1 METTTMVFKEPII
14 LKGGDSNITIKFGDD
29 GSLYL
34 NLYILTFEKIIKSR
48 KPEWL
53 VDTTALR
60 TSIMLTFDP
69 LLIQI
74 DGVIATVEEIIADG
88 ISVRNEYP
96 SRIVHL
102 PVFYND
108 PFTRECAKCF
118 DMRPNL
124 EVMANENN
132 ISVDEIIRRHKAP
145 EYFVSYTSF
154 MFGSVGAFPI
164 GKYKNIKNSK
174 YKTPR
179 TWTPPG
185 TVGIGGSTT
194 AIYSM
199 KSPGGVMMIGNIPV
213 KTYDIDAKNRHFE
226 NDNLLVHPGDRIKF
240 HSIDGNQ
247 YEKLKSQKDSYSY
260 EMENSHIEWKAYES
274 M

>member
-1 METTTMVFKEPII
+1 MVFKEPVI

-34 NLYILTFEKIIKSR
+34 NLYILTFEKIAKSP
-48 KPEWL
+48 KLGWL
-53 VDTTALR
+53 IDTTALR

-69 LLIQI
+69 LQIQI
-74 DGVIATVEEIIADG
+74 DAVITTVQEIIADG
-88 ISVRNEYP
+88 ISVPDAYP

-108 PFTRECAKCF
+108 PLTRECAKYF
-118 DMRPNL
+118 DMPPDL
-124 EVMANENN
+124 EVMAKENN
-132 ISVDEIIRRHKAP
+132 TSTAEIIRRHETP
-145 EYFVSYTSF
+145 DYFVSYTSF

-164 GKYKNIKNSK
+164 GKYEDIKNSK

-199 KSPGGVMMIGNIPV
+199 RSPGGVMMLGNIPV
-213 KTYDIDAKNRHFE
+213 KTYDIDAHNKHFE

-240 HSIDGNQ
+240 HSIDEN
-247 YEKLKSQKDSYSY
+247 EFEELKSKKNSYSY
-260 EMENSHIEWKAYES
+260 EIESSHIEWKAYED

>member
-1 METTTMVFKEPII
+1 MVFKEPII

-34 NLYILTFEKIIKSR
+34 NLYILTFEKITKSR
-48 KPEWL
+48 KPQWL

-60 TSIMLTFDP
+60 TTIMLTFDP

-74 DGVIATVEEIIADG
+74 DGVIAAVEEIIADG
-88 ISVRNEYP
+88 ISVPNEYP

-108 PFTRECAKCF
+108 PLTRECAKCF
-118 DMRPNL
+118 NMPPNL
-124 EVMANENN
+124 EVMAKENN
-132 ISVDEIIRRHKAP
+132 TSVDEIIRRHEAP

-199 KSPGGVMMIGNIPV
+199 KSPGGVMMLGNIPI
-213 KTYDIDAKNRHFE
+213 KTYDIDAKNKHFE
-226 NDNLLVHPGDRIKF
+226 NGNLLVHPGDRIKF
-240 HSIDGNQ
+240 HCIDANQ
-247 YEKLKSQKDSYSY
+247 YERLKNQRDSYAY
-260 EMENSHIEWKAYES
+260 EIESSHIEWKSYGN

>member
-1 METTTMVFKEPII
+1 MVFKKPNI
-14 LKGGDSNITIKFGDD
+14 LKGGDSNITVKFGDD

-34 NLYILTFEKIIKSR
+34 NLYILTFEMIIRSR

-74 DGVIATVEEIIADG
+74 DGVITAVEEIIADG
-88 ISVRNEYP
+88 ISVPDEYT

-108 PFTRECAKCF
+108 PLTRECAKCY
-118 DMRPNL
+118 DMPPNL
-124 EVMANENN
+124 EVMAKENN
-132 ISVDEIIRRHKAP
+132 TSVDEIIRRHTEP

-164 GKYKNIKNSK
+164 GKSINIKNSK

-199 KSPGGVMMIGNIPV
+199 KSPGGVMMLGNIPV
-213 KTYDIDAKNRHFE
+213 KTYDIDAKNKHFK
-226 NDNLLVHPGDRIKF
+226 NDSLLVHPGDRIKF
-240 HSIDGNQ
+240 HSIDQNRF
-247 YEKLKSQKDSYSY
+247 EKLKSQKNSYSY
-260 EMENSHIEWKAYES
+260 EIENSLIKWQAYEG

>member
-1 METTTMVFKEPII
+1 MVFKDPVI

-29 GSLYL
+29 GGLYL
-34 NLYILTFEKIIKSR
+34 NLYILTFEKIIKHR
-48 KPEWL
+48 QLEWL

-69 LLIQI
+69 WQIQI
-74 DGVIATVEEIIADG
+74 DDVITTVEEAIADG
-88 ISVRNEYP
+88 IFVPDEYP

-102 PVFYND
+102 PVFYDD
-108 PFTRECAKCF
+108 PLTRECAKYF
-118 DMRPNL
+118 DMPPNL
-124 EVMANENN
+124 EVMAKENN
-132 ISVDEIIRRHKAP
+132 TSVAKIIRRHAAP

-164 GKYKNIKNSK
+164 GKYENIKNSK

-199 KSPGGVMMIGNIPV
+199 KSPGGVMMLGNIPV
-213 KTYDIDAKNRHFE
+213 KTYDIDAQNRHFV

-240 HSIDGNQ
+240 HSIDENQ
-247 YEKLKSQKDSYSY
+247 FRKLKSQTDSYSY
-260 EMENSHIEWKAYES
+260 EIENSSITWKAYER